1 MYGIPSSFSWFNSSL
16 LTLVKRMSMVVDTCE
31 VFCLFDSYIINGAS
45 HVLGFGWCDELVN
58 QQWKT
63 KSLGTMACD
72 YAFTSLLFCVCTC
85 VCVLV
90 LIWLCVKDLKVKD
103 IYIHIIHLIMG
114 WFHLKWV
121 GVLKILIFK
130 IFLIYFDIC
139 LPVCLIF

>member
-1 MYGIPSSFSWFNSSL
+1 
-16 LTLVKRMSMVVDTCE
+16 MSMVVDTCE

-85 VCVLV
+85 GCVGSNMVVC
-90 LIWLCVKDLKVKD
+90 KGPKGER
-103 IYIHIIHLIMG
+103 YIHPYNTFNNGL
-114 WFHLKWV
+114 V
-121 GVLKILIFK
+121 SFK
-130 IFLIYFDIC
+130 MSGCIKNFNI
-139 LPVCLIF
+139 